1 MGFLKRFFRNVF
13 RDGSPAVHNSSFERL
28 SEEELEAHLGV
39 VRYGEFVLYRP
50 PFKSTTLFLWAGP
63 FIFLLI
69 GATTLFVYLRRRRQQ
84 IEDEEPVL
92 TEQQRKQAEA
102 LLKEGEGKNA

>member
-1 MGFLKRFFRNVF
+1 M
-13 RDGSPAVHNSSFERL
+13 A
-28 SEEELEAHLGV
+28 
-39 VRYGEFVLYRP
+39 RYGEFVLYRP